1 VSVGWVAGST
11 RARLLL
17 ENRVGRETTHRMARA
32 TGLGAAAEML
42 AGGRLAGAATER
54 TLEAAQRAV
63 ADQLVL
69 ELRLLAG
76 WLPAGAGGLI
86 RTLAGWFE
94 IVNIEDRLAYLLGA
108 DLRTPLH
115 LGALASAWPGAEA
128 SETPGD
134 LRAALRSSA
143 WGDPGEDT
151 PEAIHLGMRVAWARR
166 VIRAAPEARAW
177 AGAALALLLARE
189 RFLANTRW
197 DALRLGTL
205 PELGGGWVQAATLA
219 DFTSALPARVAF
231 PLAGIDQPEDL
242 WRGELRWWRWVEA
255 DAEALVR
262 RSREGRAVV
271 VGAVALLAA
280 DAVRAAAAL
289 ASATTANAAAVG
301 AFDDMA

>member
-1 VSVGWVAGST
+1 MSVGWVAGST

-17 ENRVGRETTHRMARA
+17 ENRVGRETTRRIARA
-32 TGLGAAAEML
+32 TGLGDATQML
-42 AGGRLAGAATER
+42 AGSRLAGAATER
-54 TLEAAQRAV
+54 TLEAVQRAV
-63 ADQLVL
+63 ADQFVL

-86 RTLAGWFE
+86 RALAGWFE

-108 DLRTPLH
+108 NLRTPLH
-115 LGALASAWPGAEA
+115 LGALASAWPGVAA

-143 WGDPGEDT
+143 WGDPGEET
-151 PEAIHLGMRVAWARR
+151 PEAIHRGMRVAWARR

-189 RFLANTRW
+189 RFLANTQW
-197 DALRLGTL
+197 DALRLGSL
-205 PELGGGWVQAATLA
+205 PELGSGWMHTTTLA
-219 DFTSALPARVAF
+219 EFTSALPARVAF
-231 PLAGIDQPEDL
+231 PLAGIDQPEEL
-242 WRGELRWWRWVEA
+242 WRGELRWWRLVEA

-271 VGAVALLAA
+271 VGAVALLAV
-280 DAVRAAAAL
+280 DAVRTAAAL
-289 ASATTANAAAVG
+289 ASATTANAAAVE
-301 AFDDMA
+301 AFDGMA